1 MRYKPVSAAIGLLAS
16 SLVLVQPAEAAVPA
30 AAQQATATCS
40 LVLPARVSISTTMN
54 RVGAKLGSNCSANV
68 YTAVWKVPVG
78 ATVASGDAKLTFNFG
93 SRDQTFYVSGWTPP
107 PGTLTFLPAGGATDV
122 NGTKIADLAAATT
135 VARWA
140 SVAAVSGG
148 RKGTRTALVTTV
160 SRWESAPS
168 PRFIRWANKKVL
180 LQYQE
185 VGTSTWKGLAYVTT
199 GAQGQVTYNY
209 YPNRTRRYRAYVPA
223 TTSIWDAYSPTISR

>member
-1 MRYKPVSAAIGLLAS
+1 MRYKPALAAAGLLAS
-16 SLVLVQPAEAAVPA
+16 SLVLAQPAEAAVPA
-30 AAQQATATCS
+30 ATQQATATCS
-40 LVLPARVSISTTMN
+40 LVLPKRITIKAEMN
-54 RVGAKLGSNCSANV
+54 MYWASLGSNCSASV
-68 YTAVWKVPVG
+68 YTAVWKKPLGVG
-78 ATVASGDAKLTFNFG
+78 DSADSKLVFNFG
-93 SRDQTFYVSGWTPP
+93 ERLASFGVRGWNPP
-107 PGTLTFLPAGGATDV
+107 PGTLTFTPAGGATDA
-122 NGTKIADLAAATT
+122 NGTKIADLASATT

-140 SVAAVSGG
+140 SVAAISGG
-148 RKGTRTALVTTV
+148 RKGTRTALLTTV
-160 SRWESAPS
+160 SRWDGGHS

-185 VGTSTWKGLAYVTT
+185 IGTSTWKGLAYVTT